1 MDNLD
6 ELLKLVERSA
16 ELAQRKIFVANV
28 MVTGTD
34 AHKAIECGIRIGE
47 KFRGEASDAFE
58 NLIGEND
65 AFENLIGESGE

>member
-16 ELAQRKIFVANV
+16 ELAKNKTFVANV
-28 MVTGTD
+28 METGTD

-47 KFRGEASDAFE
+47 KFRGEVSDAFE

>member
-16 ELAQRKIFVANV
+16 ELAKNKTFVANV
-28 MVTGTD
+28 METGTD

-47 KFRGEASDAFE
+47 KFRARHRPRRRNRASPC
-58 NLIGEND
+58 LRPRR
-65 AFENLIGESGE
+65 